1 MAHPLCAKCQ
11 QLSFKLHVTAACQSL
26 GCNVKEYTYVDLH
39 SEVIAHQATLSD
51 LEESAN
57 HGCHLCTLLST
68 GLHSASR
75 IPADHRDRFQNGVFL
90 FLECETTGFWQI
102 DETLTA
108 ACGHVMATFPSQ
120 MSLRYGAMTLNS
132 LRRFLESLSMNSDK
146 LNPGRCVFVA
156 TVMRLDQGPVRR
168 VARSYLVTVYEVRT
182 PRVPHALP

>member
-108 ACGHVMATFPSQ
+108 ACGRVMATFPIANVS
-120 MSLRYGAMTLNS
+120 
-132 LRRFLESLSMNSDK
+132 
-146 LNPGRCVFVA
+146 
-156 TVMRLDQGPVRR
+156 
-168 VARSYLVTVYEVRT
+168 EVRCNDSEFLKKV
-182 PRVPHALP
+182 PRITVNELRQVESRAVYVRSDSDASGPRAGEASSSIISVSML